1 MPEQFGEKSQ
11 EPTPHRRQKA
21 REEGHVARS
30 HELTSAVIL
39 VGALVA
45 LAVLGAPLYAW
56 LTELIITHLRE
67 PLLFQAD
74 RGTFTNLGRRLLGEL
89 FTFLFPIFVLALGV
103 GIATDIAQMGLL
115 FVPSRLAFQLSRID
129 PVQGFRRIY
138 SWSGVIR
145 LALGMVKVAAV
156 LCVAVAVV
164 WTEHQVLLSLCAW
177 DIPEVIRYAWEF
189 LYRLSVYTA
198 IAILVLGIADYGLQ
212 RWRYELDLRM
222 TPQEVR
228 EELKHF
234 EGDPQILA
242 RRRAVQRQLVLHRIS
257 AAVPKADV
265 VITNPTEYAVALKY
279 DPETMIAPV
288 VVAKGAGLLAER
300 IRNLARQHG
309 IPIVERKELAQA
321 LYREVEINRPIP
333 RDKYAAV
340 AEVLAYVYQ
349 LKGKTLPRAAA

>member
-1 MPEQFGEKSQ
+1 
-11 EPTPHRRQKA
+11 
-21 REEGHVARS
+21 
-30 HELTSAVIL
+30 
-39 VGALVA
+39 
-45 LAVLGAPLYAW
+45 
-56 LTELIITHLRE
+56 
-67 PLLFQAD
+67 
-74 RGTFTNLGRRLLGEL
+74 
-89 FTFLFPIFVLALGV
+89 
-103 GIATDIAQMGLL
+103 MGLL
-115 FVPSRLAFQLSRID
+115 FVPHRVAFQLSRID
-129 PVQGFRRIY
+129 PFQGLRRIY
-138 SWSGVIR
+138 SWAGVIR
-145 LALGMVKVAAV
+145 LVNGIVKVIVV
-156 LCVAVAVV
+156 LCLATAIV
-164 WTEHQVLLSLCAW
+164 WTEYQTLVGLCVLDL
-177 DIPEVIRYAWEF
+177 PELLRYAAEF
-189 LYRLSVYTA
+189 LYRLSVYVA
-198 IAILVLGIADYGLQ
+198 LAILVLGVADYGLQ

-242 RRRAVQRQLVLHRIS
+242 RRRAVQRQLVLHRLS

-279 DPETMIAPV
+279 DPETMIAPI

-349 LKGKTLPRAAA
+349 LKGKTLPRTAA

>member
-39 VGALVA
+39 VGALLA
-45 LAVLGAPLYAW
+45 TAVLGAPLYAW
-56 LTELIITHLRE
+56 LLDLTITHLRE
-67 PLLFQAD
+67 PALFRAD
-74 RGTFTNLGRRLLGEL
+74 IGSFVELGRRLVLEFFRAL
-89 FTFLFPIFVLALGV
+89 LPIFVFAIGV
-103 GIATDIAQMGLL
+103 GIASDIAQMGLL
-115 FVPSRLAFQLSRID
+115 FVPNRVAFQLSRID
-129 PVQGFRRIY
+129 PFQGFRRIY
-138 SWSGVIR
+138 SWAGVIR
-145 LALGMVKVAAV
+145 LINGIVKVIVV
-156 LCVAVAVV
+156 LCLATVVV
-164 WTEHQVLLSLCAW
+164 WTEHQTLIGLCVLDL
-177 DIPEVIRYAWEF
+177 PELFRYSAEF
-189 LYRLSVYTA
+189 LYRLSVYVA
-198 IAILVLGIADYGLQ
+198 LAILVLGVADYGLQ

-242 RRRAVQRQLVLHRIS
+242 RRRAVQRQLVLHRLS

-300 IRNLARQHG
+300 IRALARQHG

-349 LKGKTLPRAAA
+349 LKGKTLPRMAA

>member
-1 MPEQFGEKSQ
+1 MPEQYGEKSQ
-11 EPTPHRRQKA
+11 EPTPHRRQRA

-30 HELTSAVIL
+30 HELTSSVIL
-39 VGALVA
+39 VGGLLALAFLGSPLYGWLSDLTRAQLGQPSLVTIDPAALTALARQLLIDLAQVLLPILILAVA
-45 LAVLGAPLYAW
+45 L
-56 LTELIITHLRE
+56 
-67 PLLFQAD
+67 
-74 RGTFTNLGRRLLGEL
+74 
-89 FTFLFPIFVLALGV
+89 
-103 GIATDIAQMGLL
+103 GIATDIAQMGILV
-115 FVPSRLAFQLSRID
+115 VPRRVAFDLSRID
-129 PVQGFRRIY
+129 PIQGFRRIY
-138 SWSGVIR
+138 SWTGLIR
-145 LALGMVKVAAV
+145 LLVGLAKVAVV
-156 LCVAVAVV
+156 LGIAAAVV
-164 WTEHQVLLSLCAW
+164 WTEKEALLGLCALESPQ
-177 DIPEVIRYAWEF
+177 IIHFGAEF
-189 LYRLSVYTA
+189 LYRLSVYVSL
-198 IAILVLGIADYGLQ
+198 AILVLGVADYGLQ

-242 RRRAVQRQLVLHRIS
+242 RRRAVQRQLVLHRLS

-279 DPETMIAPV
+279 DPETMLAPI

-321 LYREVEINRPIP
+321 LYREVDVNRPIP

-349 LKGKTLPRAAA
+349 LKGKSIPRTAA